1 MEFEDMTEIQRRL
14 HNAALVLD
22 ADGDEYGFVDLLRG
36 AIAEIE
42 RTSRAVENSRYRN
55 MVDSRISYHGFSY
68 GMGSQWGIDSLRK
81 AIEQN
86 GDF

>member
-1 MEFEDMTEIQRRL
+1 MKFEDMSELQRRL

-22 ADGDEYGFVDLLRG
+22 ADGDEYGFVELLRG

-42 RTSRAVENSRYRN
+42 RTTKAVENARYRT
-55 MVDSRISYHGFSY
+55 MVDSRISYRGFSY
-68 GMGSQWGIDSLRK
+68 GMGSQGGIDSLRK